1 MPAIDANASGFL
13 ATSDYPQDKV
23 IYMASGSF
31 SASAGS
37 TTQNI
42 AHGLPFK
49 PLLDGTWSTDSTF
62 ALSYDMGS
70 GPVSTVAG
78 ALFNI
83 EADVSSDS
91 TNAIITVGKATA
103 GSTTIYYR
111 IFGFEPSTD
120 NLSADYTANSADSF
134 ILNLDYN
141 YTKLYDANAVTTSTV
156 VSHGLGYKPQVSMWE
171 ETSGTIRKKNE
182 NRNGTAANTYTTITT
197 TAVTITFDGSAPAG
211 TKAHYRIYLDT

>member
-1 MPAIDANASGFL
+1 MPAIDANAGNFL
-13 ATSDYPQDKV
+13 LSSDYPLDKI
-23 IYMASGSF
+23 IYMTSGSF
-31 SASAGS
+31 NVSAGL

-62 ALSYDMGS
+62 ALSYDMGG

-83 EADVSSDS
+83 QADVSSDS
-91 TNAIITVGKATA
+91 TNAIISVGKATA
-103 GSTTIYYR
+103 GTTTIYYR
-111 IFGFEPSTD
+111 VFGFEPSTD
-120 NLSADYTANSADSF
+120 NLAASFTSSSADTF
-134 ILNLDYN
+134 ILNTDFN
-141 YTKLYDANAVTTSTV
+141 YTKLYSAGAATISTV
-156 VSHGLGYKPQVSMWE
+156 ITHGLGYKPQVSMWE

-182 NRNGTAANTYTTITT
+182 NRNGSGANTYTTIST
-197 TAVTITFDGSAPAG
+197 TAVTVTFDGSAPVG